1 MPVNVEKPRMSTKQ
15 AVRHPK
21 RYFSAKIALK

>member
-1 MPVNVEKPRMSTKQ
+1 MPVNVEKPRTSTKQ
-15 AVRHPK
+15 PARHLK